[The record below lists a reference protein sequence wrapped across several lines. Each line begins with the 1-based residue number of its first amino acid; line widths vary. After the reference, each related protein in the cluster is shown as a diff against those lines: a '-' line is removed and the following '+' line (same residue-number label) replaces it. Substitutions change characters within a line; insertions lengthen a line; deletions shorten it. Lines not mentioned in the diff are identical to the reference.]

1 MGAVADEAAGR
12 AECSL
17 RIRPKRFILELSA
30 AVVLAAVVSLAV
42 QLPLARLGLSEPT
55 ELPELAATAGA
66 ALLLVLLLG
75 GARFADRVP
84 ARLRLPAIWV
94 ALPAL
99 ATTVLAWPL
108 EPTRLYYG
116 GVSVDQMFR
125 MQYLTRLADSP
136 VPADMNYP
144 GIAPYYPAGWFW
156 VGGRFADLTGQPA
169 WAAYKP
175 FALLTIA
182 VTAAVAFTL
191 WSTVVRRRV
200 AVLCAVAT
208 TLSGFLHG
216 FDEPYAWMS
225 VAWLAPVAVAAWH
238 VLRCRAH
245 PHRAAHLGI
254 GLFLGFTAIT
264 YALYLAFATAVLVAM
279 AAVIATARIR
289 AGDRIGQVA
298 GPLVLR
304 LAAVGAIGGLVALVV
319 WTPFLLAKLGGAG
332 GAGAANRYL
341 PAESV
346 PPFPFLE
353 PTPFGALCLAG
364 FCWLVLACRRDET
377 AAALLVLTGA
387 TYAWFALS
395 ALAVAAGTTLLAF
408 RTTAALEVLLA
419 AAGVLGLLDLWR
431 RGLPRLRERWRA
443 RVAALAVLL
452 GLAGSISTVET
463 ALATSIAEAAGPA
476 YEDYYPTGSNAQ
488 RRQDPAQPGAWNDE
502 LATALA
508 GTTGRPP
515 ARITLLTTY
524 HPIMSFAPYWGFQ
537 QETPHYANPLAHY
550 EERAALIRGWA
561 GAAGPDEL
569 AAMLHRSPYPP
580 PNAFLLRREDDGLHL
595 TLSHDAFPHQPNV
608 QIYDVRFDP
617 ALFDSPRFVR
627 RDVGPFAVIALTDP
641 GGTRSSR

>member
-1 MGAVADEAAGR
+1 MGSVAAGTGEN

-17 RIRPKRFILELSA
+17 RTPPKPFVLELSV
-30 AVVLAAVVSLAV
+30 AVLLAVLVSLAV
-42 QLPLARLGLSEPT
+42 QLPVARLGLSEPT
-55 ELPELAATAGA
+55 ELPEVAATASA
-66 ALLLVLLLG
+66 ALLLAALLG
-75 GARFADRVP
+75 GARFADRIP
-84 ARLRLPAIWV
+84 ARLRLPAVWV

-99 ATTVLAWPL
+99 ATSVLAWPL

-191 WSTVVRRRV
+191 WSTVVRRRI

-254 GLFLGFTAIT
+254 GLYLGFTAIT

-279 AAVIATARIR
+279 AAAVATARIR
-289 AGDRIGQVA
+289 AGGRIGQVA

-304 LAAVGAIGGLVALVV
+304 LAAVGAIGGLVALAV

-353 PTPFGALCLAG
+353 PTLFGALCLAG
-364 FCWLVLACRRDET
+364 FCWLVLAFRRTET
-377 AAALLVLTGA
+377 AAALLVLTGV
-387 TYAWFALS
+387 TYAWFGLS
-395 ALAVAAGTTLLAF
+395 TLAIAAGTTLLAF
-408 RTTAALEVLLA
+408 RTAAALDVLLA
-419 AAGVLGLLDLWR
+419 VAGVLGLLELWR
-431 RGLPRLRERWRA
+431 YGRARLHRRWRA
-443 RVAALAVLL
+443 QAAALAVLL
-452 GLAGSISTVET
+452 GLAGSVSTVET
-463 ALATSIAEAAGPA
+463 ALATDVAEAAGPA
-476 YEDYYPTGSNAQ
+476 YSDYYPTGGNAQ
-488 RRQDPAQPGAWNDE
+488 REQDPAQPGAWNDD

-508 GTTGRPP
+508 ELTGRPP
-515 ARITLLTTY
+515 ERITLLTTY

-537 QETPHYANPLAHY
+537 QETPHYANPLADY
-550 EERAALIRGWA
+550 EERAALIRRWA
-561 GAAGPDEL
+561 AASGPDEL
-569 AAMLHRSPYPP
+569 AALLRRSPYPP

-617 ALFDSPRFVR
+617 ALFDSPSFTR
-627 RDVGPFAVIALTDP
+627 RDVGPFTVIAVTDP
-641 GGTRSSR
+641 GE